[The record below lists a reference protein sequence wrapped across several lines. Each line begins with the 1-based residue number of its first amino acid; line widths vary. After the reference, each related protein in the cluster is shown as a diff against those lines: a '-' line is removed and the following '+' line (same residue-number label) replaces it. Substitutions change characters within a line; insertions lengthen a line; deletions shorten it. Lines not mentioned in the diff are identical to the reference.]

1 MAEWFVPRPWV
12 VALTPVNRKFVVI
25 FWTTTAMVQW
35 IFWMK
40 TVIAWT
46 GKPVIVARAIL
57 ESVNMVPRPVRTAT
71 GANALA
77 RSNPSL
83 NFVMV
88 WTMIAMARLTRT
100 LLLLATLARS
110 EKESAKSAA
119 RSFAVRTV

>member
-12 VALTPVNRKFVVI
+12 VALTPVNRRFAVI
-25 FWTTTAMVQW
+25 FWTTTAMVRL
-35 IFWMK
+35 IFW
-40 TVIAWT
+40 TTTAIALT
-46 GKPVIVARAIL
+46 GKLVIVVKAMSAFVSMARK
-57 ESVNMVPRPVRTAT
+57 PVRTAT

-83 NFVMV
+83 SFAMV